1 MFYLCGIKRENMA
14 TLEKTIGEIVA
25 DDFRSAAVF
34 KKYGIDFCCKGNRSI
49 EDACEPKKI
58 NPEDVYR
65 DLEKINEVNS
75 GTPDYRT
82 WPLDL
87 LADYVEKVHHRYVEE
102 KTPALQQFLNKIAK
116 VHGGRHPELH
126 QVYELFEESA
136 KDLAA
141 HLKKEE
147 LILFP
152 FIRKMVAAE
161 RDGKPLDTASFGS
174 VENPVEMMKDEHQA
188 EGERFEKIAELTGG
202 YTIPADGCSTYQVSF
217 KMLQEFENDLHK
229 HIHIENNILFPAAI
243 ALEKKLRG
251 IS

>member
-1 MFYLCGIKRENMA
+1 MCRNFVGSKKEKMT

-25 DDFRSAAVF
+25 EDFRSAAVF

-49 EDACEPKKI
+49 EEASAAKKI
-58 NPEDVYR
+58 NAQNIYD
-65 DLEKINEVNS
+65 DLEKINNAAS

-87 LADYVEKVHHRYVEE
+87 LADYVEKVHHRYIEE
-102 KTPALQQFLNKIAK
+102 KTPALLQFLNKIAK

-152 FIRKMVAAE
+152 FIRKMIAAE
-161 RDGKPLDTASFGS
+161 RDNKPLDAASFGS

-188 EGERFEKIAELTGG
+188 EGERFEKIAELTDN

-217 KMLQEFENDLHK
+217 KMLQEFESDLHK

-251 IS
+251 